1 MDHLQIELL
10 YCQYGW
16 SAAQIATALNK
27 QESYVQLVI
36 KEHAWTQGEKAASN
50 EAASNETAMLPVG
63 PDQGGQALAIQ
74 TLKDREVHKQF
85 MLAPLVAVTEIS
97 LLSKL
102 AEAIDHVDASESD
115 AHIKLANL
123 VKSFKQFTQD
133 SVTSKVVDDTNGKPG
148 IAIQVITQVV

>member
-16 SAAQIATALNK
+16 SASQIATALNK

-36 KEHAWTQGEKAASN
+36 KEHAWVQGDKATGG
-50 EAASNETAMLPVG
+50 ETAMLPVG
-63 PDQGGQALAIQ
+63 PDQGGQAHAIQ
-74 TLKDREVHKQF
+74 ALKDREVHKQS

-102 AEAIDHVDASESD
+102 AEAIDHVDTTESD

-148 IAIQVITQVV
+148 IAIQVITQIA

>member
-16 SAAQIATALNK
+16 SAAQIAAALNK

-36 KEHAWTQGEKAASN
+36 KEHSWTQGEKVTSD
-50 EAASNETAMLPVG
+50 ETTMMPVG

-74 TLKDREVHKQF
+74 ALKDREVHKQS

-102 AEAIDHVDASESD
+102 AEAIEHVDTSESD

-133 SVTSKVVDDTNGKPG
+133 SVTSKVVDDSNGKPG
-148 IAIQVITQVV
+148 IAVQVITQIA

>member
-50 EAASNETAMLPVG
+50 ETAMLPVHPG
-63 PDQGGQALAIQ
+63 QGGQALAIQ
-74 TLKDREVHKQF
+74 TLKDREVHKQS

-102 AEAIDHVDASESD
+102 AEAIDHVDTSESD

-148 IAIQVITQVV
+148 IAIQVITQIA

>member
-16 SAAQIATALNK
+16 SASQIATALNK

-36 KEHAWTQGEKAASN
+36 KEHAWTQGEKAAG
-50 EAASNETAMLPVG
+50 NETAMLPVS
-63 PDQGGQALAIQ
+63 PDQDGQALAIQ
-74 TLKDREVHKQF
+74 ALKDREVHKQS

-102 AEAIDHVDASESD
+102 AEAIDHVDTTESD
-115 AHIKLANL
+115 AHVKLANL

-148 IAIQVITQVV
+148 IAIQVITQIA

>member
-36 KEHAWTQGEKAASN
+36 KEHSWTQGEK
-50 EAASNETAMLPVG
+50 AASNETAMLPVG

-74 TLKDREVHKQF
+74 TLKDREVHKQS

-102 AEAIDHVDASESD
+102 AEAIDHVDTSESD

-148 IAIQVITQVV
+148 IAIQVITQIA

>member
-16 SAAQIATALNK
+16 SATQIATALNK

-36 KEHAWTQGEKAASN
+36 KEHAWTRGEKAVGD
-50 EAASNETAMLPVG
+50 ETAMLPVG

-74 TLKDREVHKQF
+74 ALQALKDREVHKQS

-102 AEAIDHVDASESD
+102 AEAIDHVDTTESD

-148 IAIQVITQVV
+148 IAIQVITQIA

>member
-36 KEHAWTQGEKAASN
+36 KEHSWTQGEKVTSD
-50 EAASNETAMLPVG
+50 ETTMMPVG

-74 TLKDREVHKQF
+74 TLKDREVHKQS

-102 AEAIDHVDASESD
+102 AEAIDHVDTSESD

-148 IAIQVITQVV
+148 IAIQVITQIA

>member
-16 SAAQIATALNK
+16 SATQIATALNK

-36 KEHAWTQGEKAASN
+36 KEHAWTRGEKAVGD
-50 EAASNETAMLPVG
+50 ETAMLPVG

-74 TLKDREVHKQF
+74 ALKDREVHKQS

-102 AEAIDHVDASESD
+102 AEAIDHVDTTESD

-148 IAIQVITQVV
+148 IAIQVITQIA

>member
-16 SAAQIATALNK
+16 SATQIATALNK

-50 EAASNETAMLPVG
+50 ETVMLPVG

-74 TLKDREVHKQF
+74 TLKDREVHKQS

-102 AEAIDHVDASESD
+102 AEAIDHVDTSESD

-148 IAIQVITQVV
+148 IAIQVITQIA

>member
-16 SAAQIATALNK
+16 SATQIATALNK

-36 KEHAWTQGEKAASN
+36 KEHAWNRGEKAAG
-50 EAASNETAMLPVG
+50 NETAMLPVS
-63 PDQGGQALAIQ
+63 PDQDGQALAIQ
-74 TLKDREVHKQF
+74 ALKDREVHKQS

-102 AEAIDHVDASESD
+102 AEAIDHVDTTESD

-148 IAIQVITQVV
+148 IAVQVITQIA

>member
-16 SAAQIATALNK
+16 SATQIATALNK

-36 KEHAWTQGEKAASN
+36 KEHAWNRGEKAAGD
-50 EAASNETAMLPVG
+50 ETAMLPVS
-63 PDQGGQALAIQ
+63 PDQDGQALAIQ
-74 TLKDREVHKQF
+74 ALKDREVHKQS

-97 LLSKL
+97 LLIKL
-102 AEAIDHVDASESD
+102 AEAIDHVDTTESD
-115 AHIKLANL
+115 AHVKLANL

-148 IAIQVITQVV
+148 IAIQVITQIA

>member
-16 SAAQIATALNK
+16 SATQIAAALNK

-50 EAASNETAMLPVG
+50 EAAMLPTG
-63 PDQGGQALAIQ
+63 PGQGGQALAIQ
-74 TLKDREVHKQF
+74 TLKDREVHKQS
-85 MLAPLVAVTEIS
+85 MLAPLVAITEIS

-102 AEAIDHVDASESD
+102 AEAIDRVDTAESD

-133 SVTSKVVDDTNGKPG
+133 SVTSNIVDDTNGKSG
-148 IAIQVITQVV
+148 IAIQVITQIA

>member
-16 SAAQIATALNK
+16 SASQIATALNK

-36 KEHAWTQGEKAASN
+36 KEHAWNRGEKAAGD
-50 EAASNETAMLPVG
+50 ETAMLPVS
-63 PDQGGQALAIQ
+63 PDQDGQALAIQ
-74 TLKDREVHKQF
+74 ALKDREVHKQS

-102 AEAIDHVDASESD
+102 AEAIDHVDTTESD
-115 AHIKLANL
+115 AHVKLANL

-148 IAIQVITQVV
+148 IAIQVITQIA